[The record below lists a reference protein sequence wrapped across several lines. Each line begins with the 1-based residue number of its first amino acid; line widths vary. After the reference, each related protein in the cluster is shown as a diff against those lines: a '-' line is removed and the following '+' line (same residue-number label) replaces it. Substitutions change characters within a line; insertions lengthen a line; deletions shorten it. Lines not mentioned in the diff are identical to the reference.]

1 MEPQNLKTSNTN
13 NASTMYHS
21 QLAFRLNPKMA
32 PGPSPLSASFSDSE
46 SDHSKLPERED
57 LSLELIESLNQ
68 ACRNLEK
75 RMVEE
80 EEEKIW
86 AAIAAGK
93 SIKETKRWRGKSPAG
108 SESSEKRR
116 KI

>member
-1 MEPQNLKTSNTN
+1 MKSQNLKTSNTN
-13 NASTMYHS
+13 NASSMYHS

-32 PGPSPLSASFSDSE
+32 PGPSPLSASFSDLE
-46 SDHSKLPERED
+46 SDHSKCQERED
-57 LSLELIESLNQ
+57 LSLELIKSLKQ

-75 RMVEE
+75 HMVEE

-86 AAIAAGK
+86 AAIAAGN
-93 SIKETKRWRGKSPAG
+93 SIKGAKRWRGRSPAG